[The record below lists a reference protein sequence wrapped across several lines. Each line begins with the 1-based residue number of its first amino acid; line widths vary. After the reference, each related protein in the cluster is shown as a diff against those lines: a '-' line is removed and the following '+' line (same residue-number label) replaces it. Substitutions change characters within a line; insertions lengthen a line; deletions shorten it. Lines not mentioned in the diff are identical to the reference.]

1 MCLCSRQPPH
11 VHGLEAATPCP
22 CIYPRRERPTAWV
35 PGASRRLEEAFV
47 VGVAEGGPAASTA
60 LTQAQAA
67 AAAAADLAINGA
79 GPEAQELLD
88 GASAEARALLV
99 RYAPEVQAAARAAQA
114 QAPGVQAAVL
124 TAGSQL
130 LDSLSALTPN
140 PRPGVEPFDGSTAWP
155 RGRPCPQ
162 PPRRPSAA
170 PGARPLARGCPLG
183 PREERPPRV
192 DAEARQGRRRPG
204 ARPRVADST
213 GVGHP
218 GSLRTPRASSVRCC
232 ATARSDSARRVPS
245 RSRGTPSSTASIG
258 ARFAA
263 PTPRP
268 SSPTSSRPR
277 TRRTSTSSRSG
288 RPTSRVPPL
297 ATRTVGFPT
306 PTSLSWAT
314 STSDTHRAP
323 MLCST
328 PSASRPTETNR
339 APGARAQTGDPPGAP
354 AAPPP
359 R

>member
-1 MCLCSRQPPH
+1 MPRGCCRLNMHGACCHAGDDPLVTCRKILCFKETLQFP
-11 VHGLEAATPCP
+11 
-22 CIYPRRERPTAWV
+22 
-35 PGASRRLEEAFV
+35 
-47 VGVAEGGPAASTA
+47 
-60 LTQAQAA
+60 
-67 AAAAADLAINGA
+67 
-79 GPEAQELLD
+79 PEAPHLTMAKVPLL
-88 GASAEARALLV
+88 A
-99 RYAPEVQAAARAAQA
+99 
-114 QAPGVQAAVL
+114 
-124 TAGSQL
+124 
-130 LDSLSALTPN
+130 
-140 PRPGVEPFDGSTAWP
+140 
-155 RGRPCPQ
+155 Q

-218 GSLRTPRASSVRCC
+218 GSLRTPRASSARCC